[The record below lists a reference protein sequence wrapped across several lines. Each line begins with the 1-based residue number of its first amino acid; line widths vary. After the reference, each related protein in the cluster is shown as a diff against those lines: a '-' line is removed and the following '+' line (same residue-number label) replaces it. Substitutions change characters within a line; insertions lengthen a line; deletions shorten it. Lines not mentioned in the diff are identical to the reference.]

1 MGRLLAHTT
10 DRWPAADLVAL
21 VLRNGPEVTGSFPP
35 HHRRPRCL
43 GYRQLMAYWLV
54 PASSSSLVPHSAL
67 IW

>member
-1 MGRLLAHTT
+1 
-10 DRWPAADLVAL
+10 VAL

-67 IW
+67 I